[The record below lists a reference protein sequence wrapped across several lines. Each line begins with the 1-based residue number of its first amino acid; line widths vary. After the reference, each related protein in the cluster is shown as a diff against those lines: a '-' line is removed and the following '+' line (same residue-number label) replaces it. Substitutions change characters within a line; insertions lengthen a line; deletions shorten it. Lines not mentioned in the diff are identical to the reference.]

1 MVNIHPLSTW
11 TSPSLPQTWKYR
23 LHMHL
28 RDLRKTMKIP
38 PGFLA
43 PFIFFFYRLWCSTLR
58 ITESGRERV
67 NGMESAGEVM
77 MFPIW
82 HDELFPLMHI
92 RGTLR
97 IVTVVSQ
104 STDGEYLARL
114 LEALGM
120 KTVRGSSSKGGIKA
134 LLKAS
139 SLMRREGYNGC
150 ITVDGPRG
158 PRHIA
163 KPGAVILAF
172 RSAASVVPIRVFMKN
187 GKRFR
192 SWDRFQLPWPFSRVH
207 IAWGEPYVMEA
218 TDLSERSV
226 SQERARLELRLESM
240 QPPVGC
246 TWAIDNCRS

>member
-1 MVNIHPLSTW
+1 
-11 TSPSLPQTWKYR
+11 
-23 LHMHL
+23 
-28 RDLRKTMKIP
+28 MKIS

-43 PFIFFFYRLWCSTLR
+43 PFIFFLYKLWCSTIR

-67 NGMESAGEVM
+67 NDMQSAGTLM

-82 HDELFPLMHI
+82 HDELFALLHV
-92 RGTLR
+92 RRSLR

-104 STDGEYLARL
+104 STDGEYLSRL

-120 KTVRGSSSKGGIKA
+120 KTVRGSSSRGGIKA

-150 ITVDGPRG
+150 LTVDGPRG

-172 RSAASVVPIRVFMKN
+172 RASASVVPIRVFIKS
-187 GKRFR
+187 GKRFA

-207 IAWGEPYVMEA
+207 VAWGEPYSVEA
-218 TDLSERSV
+218 TDLSEHSV
-226 SQERARLELRLESM
+226 AEERDRLELRLNAM
-240 QPPVGC
+240 LPPPGFY
-246 TWAIDNCRS
+246 